1 MDREINI
8 YLRFRSG
15 TTCINNQ
22 NPYRLPLQA
31 LKLYSTLQIKVL
43 SFLTILGL
51 KKKSK
56 KQQMYYSLLFLFSF
70 LCALMFIHL
79 QDTHQRKTLFD
90 PHSNTLVVN

>member
-1 MDREINI
+1 MDREIKI
-8 YLRFRSG
+8 YLRFSSG

-51 KKKSK
+51 KKKIQKTTNVLFFAVSLFFLVCSDV
-56 KQQMYYSLLFLFSF
+56 YSPAGYTST
-70 LCALMFIHL
+70 
-79 QDTHQRKTLFD
+79 Q
-90 PHSNTLVVN
+90 NTL